1 MYVYSTLKLN
11 MLLNISVHL
20 SVSLNLPVEMQN
32 KGWSYKSE
40 EGDGQI
46 YIYTDQ
52 FIKTGKQWQLK
63 SQNGNFLS
71 FRR

>member
-1 MYVYSTLKLN
+1 MF
-11 MLLNISVHL
+11 LNILVHL
-20 SVSLNLPVEMQN
+20 SVPLNLPEEMQN

-46 YIYTDQ
+46 YIYSGQ
-52 FIKTGKQWQLK
+52 FINTGSVLHKQWELH

>member
-1 MYVYSTLKLN
+1 

-20 SVSLNLPVEMQN
+20 SVPLNLPEEMQN
-32 KGWSYKSE
+32 KGWRYKSE

-46 YIYTDQ
+46 YIYSGQ
-52 FIKTGKQWQLK
+52 FINTGKQWQLN